1 MSKKIIIVYAS
12 NSGSTFL
19 VGEIIAHIL
28 GRKHQVVMQKAA
40 ATSPNDLLQ
49 YDIAIFGS
57 PSWSASGLGE
67 GFPQETMIAFIKS
80 CVGLDLSGKKCAAFG
95 CGDSSYT
102 LFCGA
107 VNQLEKFIVD
117 LKGSRLTNSLRI
129 DGYFFDLP
137 KNIALAK
144 KWAQTLLSKIS

>member
-40 ATSPNDLLQ
+40 DTHPDDFLQ
-49 YDIAIFGS
+49 YDIFILGS
-57 PSWSASGLGE
+57 PSWSVPGQGYS
-67 GFPQETMIAFIKS
+67 FPQETMLSLIKS
-80 CVGLDLSGKKCAAFG
+80 CVGLDLSGKQCAAFG

-107 VNQLEKFIVD
+107 VNQLEKFMFD
-117 LKGSRLTNSLRI
+117 LKSTRVIDSLHV
-129 DGYFFDLP
+129 DKYFFDRP
-137 KNIALAK
+137 KNIALTEN
-144 KWAQTLLSKIS
+144 WAQVLLTKIS

>member
-1 MSKKIIIVYAS
+1 MSKKIIIIYAS

-40 ATSPNDLLQ
+40 DTSPDDLLK
-49 YDIAIFGS
+49 YDIFILGS
-57 PSWSASGLGE
+57 PSWSTPGLGE
-67 GFPQETMIAFIKS
+67 GFPQETMLAFIKS
-80 CVGLDLSGKKCAAFG
+80 CAGLDLSGKQCVAFG

-107 VNQLEKFIVD
+107 VNQLEKFMAD
-117 LKGSRLTNSLRI
+117 LKGTRLINSLRV

-137 KNIALAK
+137 KNIALVK
-144 KWAQTLLSKIS
+144 KWAQALLAHIS